1 MTVNIG
7 TVESRRV
14 DASTQEENWL
24 VVQVQP
30 RKEAYA
36 TQHLQRQRFR
46 TFLPRLR
53 ATRTRARKFESALVP
68 LFPGYLF
75 VGVDASSENW
85 RAIKGTRGVLRLLC
99 GDRGTPQ
106 RLPGGFVAALMA
118 ATDALGV
125 VSRPLFDLRVGDTAC
140 VLEGPFARHVG
151 KIAALDGK
159 GRVDVMLEILG
170 SCVPVRLAGTQLQP
184 QGVSLR

>member
-1 MTVNIG
+1 MTLNIG

-14 DASTQEENWL
+14 DSNTHEEDWL

-36 TQHLQRQRFR
+36 AEHLRRQRFK
-46 TFLPRLR
+46 TFSPRLR
-53 ATRTRARKFESALVP
+53 TTRIRARKFESALMP

-75 VGVDASSENW
+75 VAIEPYCENW

-106 RLPGGFVAALMA
+106 RLPGGFVAALMT
-118 ATDALGV
+118 ATDTMGV
-125 VSRPLFDLRVGDTAC
+125 VSRQLFELRVGETAR
-140 VLEGPFARHVG
+140 VLDGPFAQNVG
-151 KIAALDGK
+151 RIAALDGK

-170 SCVPVRLAGTQLQP
+170 SCVSVRLASTQLQP
-184 QGVSLR
+184 QGAPAR

>member
-1 MTVNIG
+1 MTLDIYTG
-7 TVESRRV
+7 ESRRV
-14 DASTQEENWL
+14 VSNTDEENWL

-36 TQHLQRQRFR
+36 TEHLRRQRFK
-46 TFLPRLR
+46 TFSPRLR
-53 ATRTRARKFESALVP
+53 TTRIRARKFESALTP

-75 VGVDASSENW
+75 VGIEAFCDNW

-106 RLPGGFVAALMA
+106 RLPDGFVAALMA
-118 ATDALGV
+118 TTDTMGV
-125 VSRPLFDLRVGDTAC
+125 VSRPLFELRAGDTAR
-140 VLEGPFARHVG
+140 VLDGPFAQHVG
-151 KIAALDGK
+151 RIAALDGK

-170 SCVPVRLAGTQLQP
+170 SCVPVRLASTQLQP
-184 QGVSLR
+184 QGAPAR